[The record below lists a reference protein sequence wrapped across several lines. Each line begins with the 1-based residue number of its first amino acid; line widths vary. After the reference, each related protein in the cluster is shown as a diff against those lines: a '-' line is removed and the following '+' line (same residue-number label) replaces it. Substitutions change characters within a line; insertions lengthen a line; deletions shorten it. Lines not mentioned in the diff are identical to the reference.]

1 MNEELAALD
10 TSALI
15 LGINEVGRE
24 SGNSAIV
31 QDRTTPW
38 LQDIP
43 SEDVWSSWDIAYRDV
58 VVLDA
63 NLEVS
68 DIVNTSTY
76 DLREP
81 ENYTKLLDAILAARP

>member
-1 MNEELAALD
+1 MNQELAALE

-15 LGINEVGRE
+15 LGVNAIGRE
-24 SGNSAIV
+24 SGNSSIV
-31 QDRTTPW
+31 DGRTTPW

-43 SEDVWSSWDIAYRDV
+43 SEDVWASWDITYRDV

-63 NLEVS
+63 NLEVT
-68 DIVNTSTY
+68 DIVNTTTY

-81 ENYTKLLDAILAARP
+81 ENYTRLLDAVLAARP